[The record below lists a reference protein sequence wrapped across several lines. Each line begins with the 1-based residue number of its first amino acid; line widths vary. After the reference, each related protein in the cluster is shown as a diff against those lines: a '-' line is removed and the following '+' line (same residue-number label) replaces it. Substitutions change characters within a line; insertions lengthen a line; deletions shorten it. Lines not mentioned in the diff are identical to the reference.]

1 MSISTIFS
9 DYVHIPATTFPSAW
23 LMLVVNMTGALSS
36 FGASAPNFL
45 RLILP
50 VIVKLYLR
58 VLF

>member
-9 DYVHIPATTFPSAW
+9 DYVHIPATTFRSAW

-45 RLILP
+45 G
-50 VIVKLYLR
+50 
-58 VLF
+58 